1 MKDILSI
8 MQETENV
15 LFNGAKI
22 PHGISHPVIR
32 IENGKYYL
40 AAFAYVY
47 NKTNLEEHT
56 LYRPSRWITMD
67 LESGETVEINVC
79 EQKDFSTAPFDKLY
93 DLSDFEEVKVESE
106 KIKEL
111 YAVLD
116 DIRKAYIEEGANVL
130 PDVIKYLGEICLI
143 TPKEYRRF
151 YKELVN
157 I

>member
-1 MKDILSI
+1 MKVKCKKKAPRTDPATNPGDKGLTSEIPEDILSI

-79 EQKDFSTAPFDKLY
+79 EQKRD
-93 DLSDFEEVKVESE
+93 
-106 KIKEL
+106 
-111 YAVLD
+111 
-116 DIRKAYIEEGANVL
+116 
-130 PDVIKYLGEICLI
+130 C
-143 TPKEYRRF
+143 
-151 YKELVN
+151 
-157 I
+157 